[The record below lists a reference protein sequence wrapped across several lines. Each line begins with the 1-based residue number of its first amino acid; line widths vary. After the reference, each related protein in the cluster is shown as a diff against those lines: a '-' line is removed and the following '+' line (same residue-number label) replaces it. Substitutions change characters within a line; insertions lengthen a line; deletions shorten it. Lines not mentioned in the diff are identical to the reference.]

1 MLEVGERAPA
11 FRLSD
16 LDGREHAL
24 DQALAS
30 GPALLVFWK
39 SDCATC
45 DLIFPYLGNLA
56 EAYGQ
61 DGWRLW
67 AVSQDDVEAAR
78 AFAQKHRTRF
88 DVLVDGEGWPVSR
101 AFDPDA
107 TPTLFLVG
115 ADGVIE
121 QTSVGFSKADLNEV
135 SRRLAESL
143 ETAPVDVA
151 PADDGGPDFRPG

>member
-1 MLEVGERAPA
+1 VLRVGERAPS

-39 SDCATC
+39 SGCAIC
-45 DLIFPYLGNLA
+45 DLIFPYLGRLA
-56 EAYGQ
+56 EAYPQ
-61 DGWRLW
+61 EGWSLW
-67 AVSQDDVEAAR
+67 AVSQDGVEAAR
-78 AFAQKHRTRF
+78 AFAQKHRTPF
-88 DVLVDGEGWPVSR
+88 DVLVDGEGWPASR
-101 AFDPDA
+101 AYDPDA

-135 SRRLAESL
+135 SRRLAERL
-143 ETAPVDVA
+143 ETAPVEVA
-151 PADDGGPDFRPG
+151 PADDGQPDFRPG